1 MATTVARRRRPEE
14 ASAGADRQAAV
25 VLIGFQD
32 QGNLG
37 MGYLAAVLEQHGHA
51 VEMLEFRTGTEALID
66 RVLAADPLVVGF
78 SLIFQY
84 YLPDYRRV
92 AQALRAAGVHA
103 HLTMGGHFPSLCHDE
118 TLELIP
124 ELDSVARFEG
134 ELTLLELTER
144 LAANQGWHD
153 VPGLAY
159 SRDGAV
165 GESPARPL
173 IQTLDDLPRPL
184 RPNPPELVLG
194 LAALPVLAS
203 RGCARRCSF
212 CSIHMFYRTAKG
224 KVVRVRSPE
233 CVVAEMRDLHDQRG
247 VRVFLFQDDD
257 FPLWGKAGRR
267 WVEALVDQFHEQ
279 DLVGRVIWKISCRAE
294 YVEPELFA
302 LLREAGLYLV
312 YMGIES
318 GTEAGLDVLHKQID
332 VATNR
337 HAIEVLKDL
346 DLLFEYGF
354 MLFDPASSFESIRA
368 NLEFLR
374 SIIGD
379 GSAGATFCRML
390 PYGGTP
396 IRARLAE
403 EGRLRGDVT
412 RPDYTFLDPRLDR
425 FHRLLD
431 GAAGHWIH
439 GEGVSHRL
447 NWAWH
452 ELTVARRLVD
462 GLEGL
467 AEYRRQLAALTAR
480 SNEQLLDWVDQASR
494 AFERGDAALLSAA
507 VTMPWCRQLDADL
520 LEIRDAFV
528 WRNQDELLAAIE
540 AGRPKGP
547 VVSPQIF

>member
-1 MATTVARRRRPEE
+1 MGATVAGPRRPE
-14 ASAGADRQAAV
+14 AAAAGADHQAAV

-51 VEMLEFRTGTEALID
+51 VEMLEFRSGAEALAA

-84 YLPDYRRV
+84 YVPGYREV
-92 AQALRAAGVHA
+92 ARALRAAGVRA
-103 HLTMGGHFPSLCHDE
+103 HFTMGGHFPSLCHDE
-118 TLELIP
+118 TLRLIP
-124 ELDSVARFEG
+124 DLDSVARFEG
-134 ELTLLELTER
+134 EMTLLELTER
-144 LAANQGWHD
+144 LAAGQDWHD

-159 SRDGAV
+159 VRDGEV
-165 GESPARPL
+165 VESPARPL
-173 IQTLDDLPRPL
+173 IQNLDDLPRPL
-184 RPNPPELVLG
+184 RPNPPERVLG

-224 KVVRVRSPE
+224 KVVRVRAPE
-233 CVVAEMRDLHDQRG
+233 CVVAEMRELHDERG

-267 WVEALVDQFHEQ
+267 WVEALVDQLHAQ

-294 YVEPELFA
+294 YVEAELFS
-302 LLREAGLYLV
+302 LLRDAGLYLV

-318 GTEAGLDVLHKQID
+318 GTEAGLEILHKQLD

-337 HAIEVLKDL
+337 HAIDVLKEL

-368 NLEFLR
+368 NLDFLR

-412 RPDYTFLDPRLDR
+412 RPDYTFLDPRLDD

-431 GAAGHWIH
+431 RAAGHWIH

-462 GLEGL
+462 KLEGL
-467 AEYRRQLAALTAR
+467 AEYRHELAALTAR
-480 SNEQLLDWVDQASR
+480 SNAQLLDWVEQASR
-494 AFERGDAALLSAA
+494 AFQRGDARLLSAG
-507 VTMPWCRQLDADL
+507 VTTPWCRQLDADL
-520 LEIRDAFV
+520 IQIRDAFV
-528 WRNQDELLAAIE
+528 SRNQTELLAAIE

>member
-1 MATTVARRRRPEE
+1 MGATVAVPDRVDGPGP
-14 ASAGADRQAAV
+14 GADRRAEV

-37 MGYLAAVLEQHGHA
+37 MGYLAAVLEQHGHT
-51 VEMLEFRTGTEALID
+51 VEMLEFRTGVEAIV
-66 RVLAADPLVVGF
+66 RQVVAADPLVVGF

-84 YLPDYRRV
+84 YVPGYRKV
-92 AQALRAAGVHA
+92 AQALRAAGVRA
-103 HLTMGGHFPSLCHDE
+103 HFTMGGHFPSLCHDE
-118 TLELIP
+118 TLQLVP

-144 LAANQGWHD
+144 LAAGADWHD
-153 VPGLAY
+153 VAGLAY
-159 SRDGAV
+159 VRDGDV
-165 GESPARPL
+165 VQTPERPL
-173 IQTLDDLPRPL
+173 IKDLDELPRPL

-224 KVVRVRSPE
+224 KVVRVRDPE
-233 CVVAEMRDLHDQRG
+233 CIAAEMRDLHHERG

-267 WVEALVDQFHEQ
+267 WVDQLVDQLHAH

-302 LLREAGLYLV
+302 LLRDAGLYLV

-318 GTEAGLDVLHKQID
+318 GTEAGLEILHKQLD

-337 HAIEVLKDL
+337 HAIEVLKEL

-354 MLFDPASSFESIRA
+354 MLFDPSSSFESIRA
-368 NLEFLR
+368 NLRFLR
-374 SIIGD
+374 TIIGD

-412 RPDYTFLDPRLDR
+412 RPDYTFLDPRLDD
-425 FHRLLD
+425 FHRRLD

-452 ELTVARRLVD
+452 EFTVARRLVD
-462 GLEGL
+462 GLEG
-467 AEYRRQLAALTAR
+467 ADEYRRELSALTAR
-480 SNEQLLDWVDQASR
+480 SNEQLLDWVEQVSYD
-494 AFERGDAALLSAA
+494 FERGDASQLSAA
-507 VTMPWCRQLDADL
+507 VTMPWCRQLDTEL

-528 WRNQDELLAAIE
+528 WRNRELLMAAIE
-540 AGRPKGP
+540 AGRPRGP